1 MGRKREKR
9 VEDQKVSL
17 ELSPEQRAI
26 LDEFANAQEL
36 KAMTGMRGW
45 DIYQTL
51 VEGCI
56 KDLEDQHLAMR
67 NISKEALWANHIAI
81 QQIRGFYTKLH
92 NQISNRLEIARN
104 PESALIAIES
114 INASINPA
122 DYEGEIQ

>member
-1 MGRKREKR
+1 MVRKREKR

-26 LDEFANAQEL
+26 LDEFANAREL